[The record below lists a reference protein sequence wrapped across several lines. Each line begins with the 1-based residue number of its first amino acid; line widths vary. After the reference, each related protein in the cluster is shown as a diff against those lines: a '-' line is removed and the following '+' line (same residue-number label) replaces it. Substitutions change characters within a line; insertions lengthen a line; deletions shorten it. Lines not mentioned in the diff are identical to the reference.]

1 MIWDA
6 LAFDSAIVVWCAGVR
21 TAGTVSAGIWASELA
36 SAGAVAGV
44 VTIIGY
50 LLFRSRRLHDL
61 AGLVVSAGGS
71 VLAAHLLK
79 LATDRPRPPLDV
91 AAYLEAGSSFPSA
104 HAAVAVGLYGFLAW
118 LLWRDCD
125 RRWWHRA
132 VVIGAIIFVIIIG
145 VSRICLGVHYPSD
158 VLAGY
163 ALGSIFLY
171 AGILVT
177 RRDKNRNLC

>member
-1 MIWDA
+1 MLWDV
-6 LAFDSAIVVWCAGVR
+6 LAWDSALVAWCASVR
-21 TAGTVSAGIWASELA
+21 TDDMTITGIWTSELA

-44 VTIIGY
+44 VAVVGY
-50 LLFRSRRLHDL
+50 LLYRSNRLHDL

-79 LATDRPRPPLDV
+79 LATDRLRPPISV
-91 AAYLEAGSSFPSA
+91 AAYIEAGSAFPSA

-125 RRWWHRA
+125 RQWWHRA
-132 VVIGAIIFVIIIG
+132 AVVGTIALAAVIGT
-145 VSRICLGVHYPSD
+145 SRILLGVHYPSD

-163 ALGSIFLY
+163 MLGGLFLY
-171 AGILVT
+171 AGMLVT
-177 RRDKNRNLC
+177 RRNKNRNLC